1 MSELDPF
8 SQPEIDAAPDDATV
22 VLSGPAA
29 LDSTYVMQSESTA
42 FLAEGDETYTI
53 AAQAR
58 PRYDMVLMVG
68 EGAMG
73 QVFLARDVD
82 LLRKVAYK
90 KLHDKVA
97 VDRGVLS
104 RFLKEVQITAQ
115 LEHPNVVPVYTLE
128 KTADQSLA

>member
-1 MSELDPF
+1 MSDFDPF
-8 SQPEIDAAPDDATV
+8 SQHETDTDPEDATV

-29 LDSTYVMQSESTA
+29 MESTYALQSESTA
-42 FLAEGDETYTI
+42 FLAEGDETYSI
-53 AAQAR
+53 AVQSR

-104 RFLKEVQITAQ
+104 RFLK
-115 LEHPNVVPVYTLE
+115 
-128 KTADQSLA
+128 